1 MMLPE
6 VSDNVEVEVEVDLD
20 VDMNLDEDIDDLDLT
35 DTECLGSMTPETQ
48 EIYLRLDHHR
58 RRSGLRLARIIARQQ
73 LLRRIMQGTRQI
85 ENGQRHHQAP

>member
-6 VSDNVEVEVEVDLD
+6 VSDSVEVGLDLDLD
-20 VDMNLDEDIDDLDLT
+20 VDLDEDMDDLDLT

-58 RRSGLRLARIIARQQ
+58 RRSGLRLARLIARQQ
-73 LLRRIMQGTRQI
+73 LLRKIVQGTRQI
-85 ENGQRHHQAP
+85 MVRVPPGCLAY